1 MGEDP
6 AAGLPAPERAL
17 NRFVAAIKPRD
28 PGGAL
33 AVALVCGA
41 WPFVV
46 TCYGYGSY
54 LRGVWLFVMWLAP
67 PVGLLI
73 LSCRDLLR
81 RLCLL
86 AQGKPSGPQKPLW
99 RRPGG
104 LMVLL
109 VSWLSFFAGWGAGRL
124 CRDAYCRRTRARC
137 EPVLAALETYKSEHG
152 VYPETLAAISDMDGL
167 RSDAGIDIREGLV
180 HEHGIDLG
188 LMDEADAVVYLYPGG
203 YSCIVPIE
211 HKMFL
216 SFTRFYI
223 YTRDSE
229 DAAWRRDHLIWS
241 LYATK
246 DQTPSPPP

>member
-1 MGEDP
+1 MGEGSS
-6 AAGLPAPERAL
+6 AGSPTPKRAMS
-17 NRFVAAIKPRD
+17 RFIAAIIPRD

-54 LRGVWLFVMWLAP
+54 LRGTWLFVMWLAP

-81 RLCLL
+81 RLYLL
-86 AQGKPSGPQKPLW
+86 SHGKPSEPQKPLW
-99 RRPGG
+99 RRSAG

-152 VYPETLAAISDMDGL
+152 AYPEALAAISDIEGL
-167 RSDAGIDIREGLV
+167 KSDAGIDIREGRFLK
-180 HEHGIDLG
+180 HGIDIG
-188 LMDEADAVVYLYPGG
+188 LMDEADVVIYLDRGG
-203 YSCIVPIE
+203 YSCIVSIE
-211 HKMFL
+211 HRMYL
-216 SFTRFYI
+216 SITRFYV
-223 YTRDSE
+223 YMRDSR
-229 DAAWRRDHLIWS
+229 DAAWRRDYLIWDY
-241 LYATK
+241 YAK
-246 DQTPSPPP
+246 KY